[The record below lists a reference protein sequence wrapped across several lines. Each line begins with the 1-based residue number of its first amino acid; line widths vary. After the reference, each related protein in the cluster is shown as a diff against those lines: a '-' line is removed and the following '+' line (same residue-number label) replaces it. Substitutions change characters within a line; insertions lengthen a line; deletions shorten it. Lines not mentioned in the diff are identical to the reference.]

1 MHNNNYH
8 TLQALQLSSNDV
20 QALKRMGLSKIDVEE
35 VEELARSVARQ
46 MKAQME
52 TRGRFQSVN
61 QDYVL
66 SEVKMVGTSGP
77 KGVNVPGDDE
87 VKDAA
92 VEQIHNHKIEN
103 VKEVVSE
110 EQSKSDRLRRGVSLG
125 LSAGLHLGWGGHRRH
140 KHGGGELR
148 LKIDKFHD
156 GGRYGDGSHHNH
168 FGDNLYYE
176 EYRHYDDH
184 HHHKKHHVHHHYHDY
199 DDYHDYHHHY

>member
-1 MHNNNYH
+1 
-8 TLQALQLSSNDV
+8 
-20 QALKRMGLSKIDVEE
+20 
-35 VEELARSVARQ
+35 
-46 MKAQME
+46 
-52 TRGRFQSVN
+52 
-61 QDYVL
+61 
-66 SEVKMVGTSGP
+66 MVGTSGP

-156 GGRYGDGSHHNH
+156 GGRYGDGSHNNH

-199 DDYHDYHHHY
+199 DDYHEYQHHY